1 MQCHPGVTLIA
12 CTLAS
17 RLCRFAISKQIYI
30 QPIPVFLNNHHG
42 QHISLI
48 PIFLSSL
55 CPVPCGP
62 KVNADFDCR
71 SQVLTLG
78 WNATSNAEG
87 YITVISNSSEKL
99 MTYNTSEP
107 ALRVNTL
114 ECGRDYMLKVMSYNG
129 TCVSWPSVLPV
140 SQSKRV
146 L

>member
-1 MQCHPGVTLIA
+1 M
-12 CTLAS
+12 
-17 RLCRFAISKQIYI
+17 
-30 QPIPVFLNNHHG
+30 IPAFT
-42 QHISLI
+42 
-48 PIFLSSL
+48 FLSSL

-62 KVNADFDCR
+62 KVNADLDCQ

-87 YITVISNSSEKL
+87 YVTVISNGGEKL

-114 ECGRDYMLKVMSYNG
+114 ECGLDYTLKVMSYNG
-129 TCVSWPSVLPV
+129 TCVSRPSVLPV
-140 SQSKRV
+140 SQSKGE